1 MILNI
6 ILTIKQV
13 SLLSKNF
20 KLKISRKKTFC
31 LNMKMSYLSY
41 TTSDHPPN
49 YQSFITILIFRKKVA
64 HYMILLKLLSCIK
77 ASFSLQ
83 KRRDILMNLGAIT
96 LLPLSYSIA
105 VCDIL
110 HFFNK

>member
-1 MILNI
+1 MIFNI

-31 LNMKMSYLSY
+31 LNSE
-41 TTSDHPPN
+41 

-64 HYMILLKLLSCIK
+64 HYMILLKLVSCIK
-77 ASFSLQ
+77 ASFSLK

-105 VCDIL
+105 VCDIP
-110 HFFNK
+110 HFFQQVGGYENLI